1 MEPGSEPLATHL
13 SRMMKSDLVSALS
26 FSPGDLTEYFAVR
39 KCVATLLLTGST
51 VEEIQL
57 LTAHRLSRGQILK
70 CVYRMVADDVVSLI
84 PLVSEEEFIT
94 QGPSWMTQQAGTN
107 CLH

>member
-1 MEPGSEPLATHL
+1 
-13 SRMMKSDLVSALS
+13 MKSDLVSALS
-26 FSPGDLTEYFAVR
+26 FSDGDLTEYFAVR

-57 LTAHRLSRGQILK
+57 LTSHRLSRGQILK

-84 PLVSEEEFIT
+84 PLVNESALIT
-94 QGPSWMTQQAGTN
+94 QGPSWMTQQAGTS